1 MYNLLV
7 KCLEKILRA
16 KNGAS
21 LTFEKSFFEP
31 LILVRKVICLKSTKT
46 ALSCRRTISTCHVM
60 LYFIPKHSLRSKE
73 CFCIHIVLV
82 KCLEKF

>member
-21 LTFEKSFFEP
+21 LTFEKSFFEQ
-31 LILVRKVICLKSTKT
+31 LILVRRVICLKSTKI
-46 ALSCRRTISTCHVM
+46 ALNCRRTISTCHVM